1 MRELDVKMLAF
12 AKGGMI
18 LDGRPESSN
27 VVDLRGNDRGSY
39 IDANGSCWAPG
50 TSSIVMYPSGIYSSF
65 NWGGS
70 SSTSS
75 AGGGELKK

>member
-39 IDANGSCWAPG
+39 IDAN
-50 TSSIVMYPSGIYSSF
+50 
-65 NWGGS
+65 
-70 SSTSS
+70 
-75 AGGGELKK
+75 

>member
-1 MRELDVKMLAF
+1 MRELDIKTLAF

-18 LDGRPESSN
+18 LDGRSESSN
-27 VVDLRGNDRGSY
+27 VIDLRGSDQGSY

-50 TSSIVMYPSGIYSSF
+50 TSSIVMYPNGSYSSS
-65 NWGGS
+65 NWGSS

-75 AGGGELKK
+75 ARGGS